1 MGHVD
6 YTGFI
11 IHTETFYLGCCIFA
25 GPVIIQIQVYLLV
38 SRQEVQGSLEIG
50 YTVQYAHVA
59 RKDID
64 SLILDP

>member
-11 IHTETFYLGCCIFA
+11 IHTETFNLGCGIFS

-38 SRQEVQGSLEIG
+38 SRKEIQGSLEIG
-50 YTVQYAHVA
+50 YTIQYAHVA

-64 SLILDP
+64 SLILNP